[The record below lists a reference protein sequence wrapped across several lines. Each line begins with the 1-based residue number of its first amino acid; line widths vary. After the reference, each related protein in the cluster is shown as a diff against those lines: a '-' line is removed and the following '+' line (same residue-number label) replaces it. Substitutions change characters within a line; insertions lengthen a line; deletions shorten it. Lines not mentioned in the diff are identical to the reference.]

1 MLKTNKLHKPERNAE
16 LVAMREAG
24 QTFTDIARHFGIS
37 VHRCTSI
44 YAIAMKKR
52 RGHDSPARL
61 HYVAENGVASVPDA
75 IRAPETA
82 QVPDRTSLTST

>member
-52 RGHDSPARL
+52 RGHDSPA
-61 HYVAENGVASVPDA
+61 
-75 IRAPETA
+75 
-82 QVPDRTSLTST
+82 

>member
-24 QTFTDIARHFGIS
+24 QTFKDIARHFGIS

-52 RGHDSPARL
+52 R
-61 HYVAENGVASVPDA
+61 ASRP
-75 IRAPETA
+75 
-82 QVPDRTSLTST
+82 